1 MNAVVMLWGGFSVVF
16 GAVFAY
22 VTAERAGREQLH
34 EAPDEAGRGTRFP
47 SLGANG
53 SLPGVFVGITAVCF
67 ALDGWERAVQQGVGM
82 LAYLFCM
89 ICVYDTALLALLRV
103 LRRHISA
110 RVCALL
116 WLMPGYLC
124 CLLNR
129 PVGALGARHVIR
141 VPGKLLYGIL
151 AVWAAG
157 AIGVLL
163 WRVAGHLRFR
173 RRLLKGAVPVTD
185 EAVLAVW
192 QQELDGVWLKKPK
205 CRPVR
210 SAQATSPLSI
220 GLWPRSV
227 RVVLP
232 QREYTQQELALIFR
246 HELIHICRE
255 DMSAKFFMTFCTAMC
270 WFQPLVWVAMRKSA
284 DDFERSC
291 DEAALLDAKPD
302 ERRAYAQLLL
312 RTAGDERGFTSCLS
326 ASARALRYRLKS
338 VMEQGKKRSGA
349 VVAGVS
355 FAALV
360 MSSALWSTAVAY
372 DTQSGAARI
381 FYGDEPGTW
390 QLSSARVYDADG
402 YNDCRCTDEAALGAY
417 LAGLELE
424 RVTDRLA
431 QDEDARELVLIY
443 DTPRGVMGVT
453 LYENMAWL
461 CPLWEKNAPT
471 YDYYLPQKTDWAY
484 LQALFET

>member
-1 MNAVVMLWGGFSVVF
+1 MRIWAGFAVIF

-22 VTAERAGREQLH
+22 VTAERAQRERLR
-34 EAPDEAGRGTRFP
+34 EPPEDGGRGTRFP

-53 SLPGVFVGITAVCF
+53 SLPGVFIGITAVC
-67 ALDGWERAVQQGVGM
+67 LIIDGWEAAIQQGAGM
-82 LAYLFCM
+82 LVYLFLM
-89 ICVYDTALLALLRV
+89 ICVYDAVLLALLPV

-116 WLMPGYLC
+116 WLLPGYLC
-124 CLLNR
+124 CVLNR
-129 PVGALGARHVIR
+129 PVSALGARHVLR
-141 VPGKLLYGIL
+141 VPGKLLYVLL

-157 AIGVLL
+157 AAGILL
-163 WRVAGHLRFR
+163 WRAVGHLRFR

-185 EAVLAVW
+185 EKTLAVW
-192 QQELDGVWLKKPK
+192 QQELDAVWLKKPK
-205 CRPVR
+205 CRLVR
-210 SAQATSPLSI
+210 SAQTATPLSI

-232 QREYTQQELALIFR
+232 QREYSQQELALIFR

-255 DMSAKFFMTFCTAMC
+255 DMSAKLFMTFCTAMC

-291 DEAALLDAKPD
+291 DESALLDAQQD

-312 RTAGDERGFTSCLS
+312 KTAGDERGFTSCLS
-326 ASARALRYRLKS
+326 ASARALRYRLKG

-349 VVAGVS
+349 VVAG
-355 FAALV
+355 AAFMALI

-381 FYGDEPGTW
+381 FGGDEPGTW
-390 QLSSARVYDADG
+390 QLSSARLYDADG
-402 YNDCRCTDEAALGAY
+402 YTECRCTDEAALGAY
-417 LAGLELE
+417 LSGLALD

-431 QDEDARELVLIY
+431 QDEQARELVLVY

-453 LYENMAWL
+453 LYENMARL
-461 CPLWEKNAPT
+461 CPLWEKNAPS
-471 YDYYLPQKTDWAY
+471 YDYYLPQRTDWAY
-484 LQALFET
+484 LQTVLEG